1 MTETQPRSLYWWDE
15 IDAPASGP
23 GAATDHLVEARDRLS
38 LAATI
43 QSASGGD
50 VAITVRLGGW
60 CLDLQHGPPSLAR
73 ALAVL
78 QGLDR
83 LDRQQC
89 EPQTWQH
96 LTAAEMAM
104 AAYVAQLSPG

>member
-15 IDAPASGP
+15 IDAPAISP
-23 GAATDHLVEARDRLS
+23 SVPKDHLVEARDRLS

-60 CLDLQHGPPSLAR
+60 CLDLQRGQVSLAG
-73 ALAVL
+73 AMAVL

-83 LDRQQC
+83 LDRQAC
-89 EPQTWQH
+89 EPRTWQH
-96 LTAAEMAM
+96 LEAAEMAI
-104 AAYVAQLSPG
+104 AAYVAQLSEG